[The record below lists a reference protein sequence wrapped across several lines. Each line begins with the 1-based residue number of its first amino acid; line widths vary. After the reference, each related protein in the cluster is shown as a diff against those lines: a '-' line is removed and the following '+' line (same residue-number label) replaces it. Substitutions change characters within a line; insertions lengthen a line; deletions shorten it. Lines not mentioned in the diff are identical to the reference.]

1 MSPGEIKNGPSGE
14 GEKKLKF
21 EPLDPKKVE
30 EVIKKYEAKH
40 IKHKHGA
47 VVFVGSGGGKSTFC
61 RNQKPNSEGKTDFI
75 DADLLYRETGA
86 HPLQPGVYPLR
97 PLPWWDMGKEVI
109 IEVEARCGVVNQAM
123 IDHGLWAMTTSF
135 DPYDKYVPDNIV
147 VVMLPWE
154 EHQRRII
161 EKNKGEHYDAGAK
174 ADEKG
179 FARVQSHR
187 EWTEKIAKERDIPI
201 VDSIEE
207 AVELVRSREDK

>member
-75 DADLLYRETGA
+75 DSDLL
-86 HPLQPGVYPLR
+86 
-97 PLPWWDMGKEVI
+97 
-109 IEVEARCGVVNQAM
+109 
-123 IDHGLWAMTTSF
+123 
-135 DPYDKYVPDNIV
+135 
-147 VVMLPWE
+147 
-154 EHQRRII
+154 
-161 EKNKGEHYDAGAK
+161 
-174 ADEKG
+174 
-179 FARVQSHR
+179 
-187 EWTEKIAKERDIPI
+187 
-201 VDSIEE
+201 
-207 AVELVRSREDK
+207 